1 MFFLISILVGI
12 FSYFEYHLSKIFKLR
27 VFLLLIVGIFFFILF
42 GYNSYSPDLENYKI
56 HYDNFDQEYIKLRVE
71 PAILMLMKVSQ
82 YYGLSFQ
89 GYQILFAFLT
99 LSLFIFSIF
108 KYSPLP
114 IFVLFN
120 FYFIPFF
127 PDITQI
133 RFFLG
138 FSIFLFSLSYYQKN
152 KLVYYL
158 LLILSSMCHI
168 SLSILILFPI
178 FRNFQF
184 FKNQVSS
191 NVIILTL
198 SILIMTIQKSAIVP
212 LVFLFSDKHDLY
224 LESNDQTQ
232 IGTLVLFIP
241 FFIINNIIIF
251 LDNKYSSRFEIL
263 LEKKYLL
270 NMKLLVD
277 LIRFSNFV
285 ILFQLFVRDFSRI
298 NYNVYVIV
306 IIYFT
311 YIIYYYK
318 NRSKLIASFVI
329 AAVILYNLLLY
340 YVQFYLLNNFQYFKV
355 INETYLS
362 NYLF

>member
-1 MFFLISILVGI
+1 MFFLISIIIGI
-12 FSYFEYHLSKIFKLR
+12 FSFIEFHLSKKLKVR
-27 VFLLLIVGIFFFILF
+27 VCLLLIVGIFFFILF
-42 GYNSYSPDLENYKI
+42 GYNSYSPDLENYKT

-71 PAILMLMKVSQ
+71 PAILMLMNVSQ
-82 YYGLSFQ
+82 YYGFSFQ
-89 GYQILFAFLT
+89 GYQIIFAFLT
-99 LSLFIFSIF
+99 LSIFIYSIF

-138 FSIFLFSLSYYQKN
+138 FSIFLYSLSFYQKN
-152 KLVYYL
+152 KFVYYL
-158 LLILSSMCHI
+158 LFILSTMCHI
-168 SLSILILFPI
+168 SLLVLILFPLV
-178 FRNFQF
+178 RNLKF

-191 NVIILTL
+191 NVIILIL
-198 SILIMTIQKSAIVP
+198 SILIMTIQKSSIAP
-212 LVFLFSDKHDLY
+212 LVFLFSDKHDVY
-224 LESNDQTQ
+224 IESNDQTQ
-232 IGTLVLFIP
+232 IGTFILFIP
-241 FFIINNIIIF
+241 FFIINNIIIYY
-251 LDNKYSSRFEIL
+251 NNNYSNRFEGV

-270 NMKLLVD
+270 NLKFLVD
-277 LIRFSNFV
+277 LIKFSNFV

-318 NRSKLIASFVI
+318 NRSKLIARFVI

-340 YVQFYLLNNFQYFKV
+340 YVQFYMLNNFQYFKV

-362 NYLF
+362 NYLY

>member
-1 MFFLISILVGI
+1 MFFIISLLIGL
-12 FSYFEYHLSKIFKLR
+12 FSFFEYQLSNIFKLR
-27 VFLLLIVGIFFFILF
+27 VFLLLIIAIIFFILF

-71 PAILMLMKVSQ
+71 PAILILMKLSQ
-82 YYGLSFQ
+82 YYGLNFQ

-99 LSLFIFSIF
+99 LSFFIYSIF

-138 FSIFLFSLSYYQKN
+138 FSIFLYSLIYYQNN
-152 KLVYYL
+152 KLIYYL
-158 LLILSSMCHI
+158 LFILSSMCHI
-168 SLSILILFPI
+168 SLSILILFPF
-178 FRNFQF
+178 FRNLKF
-184 FKNQVSS
+184 FKSQLSS

-198 SILIMTIQKSAIVP
+198 SILIMTIQKSAIAP

-232 IGTLVLFIP
+232 IGTLILFIP
-241 FFIINNIIIF
+241 FFIINNIIIV
-251 LDNKYSSRFEIL
+251 LDKKYSWRFESI

-270 NMKLLVD
+270 NLKLLVD

-298 NYNVYVIV
+298 NYNLYVIT

-311 YIIYYYK
+311 YLIYYYK
-318 NRSKLIASFVI
+318 KKSKLIANFLIVF
-329 AAVILYNLLLY
+329 VILYNLLLY
-340 YVQFYLLNNFQYFKV
+340 YIQFYMLNNFQYYK
-355 INETYLS
+355 IIKETYLS